1 MTRKTLTRIL
11 DLTQEEIQD
20 NARRWQEMMDSKSLN
35 KHEPKKY
42 DYLVFI
48 GRLQPPTLAHKRII
62 ERALELSEQVILV
75 LGSCNSARTLRN
87 PFTFVE
93 RKAMVLSM
101 FDAVMHDLIL
111 FVAQDDYTYQ
121 DEKWLINL
129 HTKVKATILENIPGN
144 APNMTLHGLSDVR
157 IGLIGH
163 SKDDTSY
170 YLSMFPN
177 WASENVSAFKGVDAT
192 TVRDTLFTSG
202 VVDIDERLVSE
213 SVLDWLREWCK
224 TPYYQTLMAEQAFVT
239 KYHQQWAN
247 SPYPPMFVTTD
258 AVVVQSGHIL
268 LVKRGAMPGK
278 GMWALPG
285 GYLNPKE
292 TLEQGMLRELREE
305 TRLKVPEPVLQGSI
319 QARETFDDPN
329 RSPRGRTITTAF
341 LIHLKGQRVLP
352 KVKGSDDAAH
362 AQWVPIAD
370 LRAEELFE
378 DHYHIIQVM
387 LGKLRTT

>member
-1 MTRKTLTRIL
+1 MTR
-11 DLTQEEIQD
+11 
-20 NARRWQEMMDSKSLN
+20 
-35 KHEPKKY
+35 KY

-48 GRLQPPTLAHKRII
+48 GRLQPPTLAHKQII
-62 ERALELSEQVILV
+62 QSALALSERVIVV

-87 PFTFVE
+87 PFTFSE

-101 FDAVMHDLIL
+101 FDTPLHDRIL

-121 DEKWLINL
+121 DEKWLVQL
-129 HTKVKATILENIPGN
+129 HVKVKNAILESIPGN
-144 APNMTLHGLSDVR
+144 LPHMTLHGLSDVR

-163 SKDDTSY
+163 SKDETSY
-170 YLSMFPN
+170 YLSMFPG
-177 WASENVSAFKGVDAT
+177 WSHENVPAIKGVDAT
-192 TVRDTLFTSG
+192 QVREALFDG
-202 VVDIDERLVSE
+202 GIQAVDGTKLAP
-213 SVLDWLREWCK
+213 SVMNWLRDF
-224 TPYYQTLMAEQAFVT
+224 TVSVPYATLVQEQAFVR
-239 KYHQQWAN
+239 KYQQQWAN

-370 LRAEELFE
+370 LQANELFE

>member
-1 MTRKTLTRIL
+1 MTR
-11 DLTQEEIQD
+11 
-20 NARRWQEMMDSKSLN
+20 
-35 KHEPKKY
+35 KY

-48 GRLQPPTLAHKRII
+48 GRLQPPTLAHERII
-62 ERALELSEQVILV
+62 RTALDMSDRVIVV

-87 PFTFVE
+87 PFTFAE
-93 RKAMVLSM
+93 RAAMTRSM
-101 FDAVMHDLIL
+101 FSPAEAERLL
-111 FVAQDDYTYQ
+111 FVAQDDHTYQ
-121 DEKWLINL
+121 DEKWLVSL
-129 HTKVKATILENIPGN
+129 QTKVKQEILNSIPGN
-144 APNMTLHGLSDVR
+144 LPHMTLHGLSDVK

-163 SKDDTSY
+163 SKDETSY
-170 YLSMFPN
+170 YLNMFPGWGN
-177 WASENVSAFKGVDAT
+177 ENVTAIKGIDAT
-192 TVRDTLFTSG
+192 TVRNALFDGGIQS
-202 VVDIDERLVSE
+202 VDASKLALPVMN
-213 SVLDWLREWCK
+213 WLRDF
-224 TPYYQTLMAEQAFVT
+224 TASVPYVTLVEEQAFVR

-292 TLEQGMLRELREE
+292 TLENGMLRELREE
-305 TRLKVPEPVLQGSI
+305 TRLKVPTPVLQGSI

-341 LIHLKGQRVLP
+341 LIHLKGQRALP

-370 LRAEELFE
+370 LQANELFE

-387 LGKLRTT
+387 LGKLRTM

>member
-1 MTRKTLTRIL
+1 MTR
-11 DLTQEEIQD
+11 
-20 NARRWQEMMDSKSLN
+20 
-35 KHEPKKY
+35 KY

-48 GRLQPPTLAHKRII
+48 GRLQPPTLAHERII
-62 ERALELSEQVILV
+62 RTALDLSDRVIVV

-87 PFTFVE
+87 PFTFAE
-93 RKAMVLSM
+93 RVAMTRSM
-101 FDAVMHDLIL
+101 FDPAEQERLV
-111 FVAQDDYTYQ
+111 FVAQDDHTYQ
-121 DEKWLINL
+121 DEKWLVML
-129 HTKVKATILENIPGN
+129 QTKVKQAILHSMPGN
-144 APNMTLHGLSDVR
+144 NIHATLHGLQDVR

-163 SKDDTSY
+163 AKDATSY

-177 WASENVSAFKGVDAT
+177 WPSENVPSIKGVDAT
-192 TVRDTLFTSG
+192 NVRNALFDG
-202 VVDIDERLVSE
+202 GIQAVDASKLAP
-213 SVLDWLREWCK
+213 SVLNWLRDF
-224 TPYYQTLMAEQAFVT
+224 TASVPYVTLVQEQSFVRKYQ
-239 KYHQQWAN
+239 QQWAN

-285 GYLNPKE
+285 GYLNQNE

-305 TRLKVPEPVLQGSI
+305 TKLKVPEPVLQGSI
-319 QARETFDDPN
+319 QARETFDDPH

-341 LIHLKGQRVLP
+341 LIHLKGQRSLP

-370 LRAEELFE
+370 VQADQLFE
-378 DHYHIIQVM
+378 DHYYIIQKM
-387 LGKLRTT
+387 IARI

>member
-1 MTRKTLTRIL
+1 MT
-11 DLTQEEIQD
+11 
-20 NARRWQEMMDSKSLN
+20 
-35 KHEPKKY
+35 PKY

-48 GRLQPPTLAHKRII
+48 GRLQPPTRAHEQII
-62 ERALELSEQVILV
+62 LTALTLSQKVMVV

-87 PFTFVE
+87 PFTFAE
-93 RKAMVLSM
+93 REAMVRGM
-101 FDAVMHDLIL
+101 FDSTLQDRLL
-111 FVAQDDYTYQ
+111 FVAQDDHTYQ
-121 DEKWLINL
+121 DEKWLVTL
-129 HTKVKATILENIPGN
+129 QTKVKEMILNDMTGN
-144 APNMTLHGLSDVR
+144 SVNNTLHGLSDVQ

-163 SKDDTSY
+163 SKDQTSY
-170 YLSMFPN
+170 YLNMFPN
-177 WASENVSAFKGVDAT
+177 WPNVNVGSIKGVDAT
-192 TVRDTLFTSG
+192 SVREALFNGG
-202 VVDIDERLVSE
+202 VRSIPVSLVAE
-213 SVLDWLREWCK
+213 PVLNWLRNF
-224 TPYYQTLMAEQAFVT
+224 TASVPYVTLVEEQAFVR

-258 AVVVQSGHIL
+258 AVVIQSGHIL

-305 TRLKVPEPVLQGSI
+305 TRLKVPEPVLQGCI

-352 KVKGSDDAAH
+352 KVKGSDDAVH
-362 AQWVPIAD
+362 AEWVPIAG
-370 LRAEELFE
+370 LQANELFE

-387 LGKLRTT
+387 LGKLRTM

>member
-1 MTRKTLTRIL
+1 MN
-11 DLTQEEIQD
+11 LTQAEIQA
-20 NARRWQEMMDSKSLN
+20 NAKLWQEMNESKSLT
-35 KHEPKKY
+35 KHAPYKY

-87 PFTFVE
+87 PFTFEE

-101 FDAVMHDLIL
+101 FDAPIQERIL

-129 HTKVKATILENIPGN
+129 HTKVKSTILENIPGN

-163 SKDDTSY
+163 SKDETSY

-177 WASENVSAFKGVDAT
+177 WPNENVGPIKGVDAT
-192 TVRDTLFTSG
+192 SVREALFMGG
-202 VVDIDERLVSE
+202 VRSIPVSLVAE
-213 SVLDWLREWCK
+213 PVLNWLRDWSSSGA
-224 TPYYQTLMAEQAFVT
+224 YATLVEEQAFVT
-239 KYHQQWAN
+239 KYKQQWAN
-247 SPYPPMFVTTD
+247 SPYPPVFVTTD
-258 AVVVQSGHIL
+258 AIVIQSGHIL

-285 GYLNPKE
+285 GYLNQNE
-292 TLEQGMLRELREE
+292 TLEHGMLRELREE
-305 TRLKVPEPVLQGSI
+305 TRLRVPAPVLQGSI

-341 LIHLKGQRVLP
+341 LIHLKGQRDLP

-362 AQWVPIAD
+362 AQWMPISD
-370 LRAEELFE
+370 LCAEEMFE
-378 DHYHIIQVM
+378 DHWHIIQVM
-387 LGKLRTT
+387 LGRLKNDRA

>member
-1 MTRKTLTRIL
+1 MTR
-11 DLTQEEIQD
+11 
-20 NARRWQEMMDSKSLN
+20 
-35 KHEPKKY
+35 KY

-48 GRLQPPTLAHKRII
+48 GRLQPPTLAHKQII
-62 ERALELSEQVILV
+62 QSALALSERVIVV

-87 PFTFVE
+87 PFTFSE
-93 RKAMVLSM
+93 RKQMVLSM
-101 FDAVMHDLIL
+101 FDAPLHDRIL

-121 DEKWLINL
+121 DEKWLVQL
-129 HTKVKATILENIPGN
+129 HVKVKNAILESIPGN
-144 APNMTLHGLSDVR
+144 LPHMTLHGLNDVR

-163 SKDDTSY
+163 SKDETSY
-170 YLSMFPN
+170 YLSMFPG
-177 WASENVSAFKGVDAT
+177 WSHENVPAIKGVDAT
-192 TVRDTLFTSG
+192 LVREALFTLGTHG
-202 VVDIDERLVSE
+202 VPISLVAE
-213 SVLDWLREWCK
+213 PVLNWLRDW
-224 TPYYQTLMAEQAFVT
+224 TVSGAYVTLVEEQAFVT
-239 KYHQQWAN
+239 KYKQQWAN
-247 SPYPPMFVTTD
+247 SPYPPVFVTTD
-258 AVVVQSGHIL
+258 AIVIQSGHIL

-362 AQWVPIAD
+362 AQWVPIPD
-370 LRAEELFE
+370 LQANELFE
-378 DHYHIIQVM
+378 DHYAIIQVM
-387 LGKLRTT
+387 LGRLRVPS